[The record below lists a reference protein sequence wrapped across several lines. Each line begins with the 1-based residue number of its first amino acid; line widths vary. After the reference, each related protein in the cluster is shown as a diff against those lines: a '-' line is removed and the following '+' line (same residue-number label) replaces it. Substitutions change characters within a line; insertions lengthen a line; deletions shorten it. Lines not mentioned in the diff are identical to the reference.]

1 MFFFRSTEEAAANHG
16 VSARRLR
23 TLLQQGRVVGA
34 MKVGGVWIIPDPL
47 EVLPP
52 SATRRAASVG
62 AVKNREQ

>member
-1 MFFFRSTEEAAANHG
+1 MSFFLSTEEAAANHG

-34 MKVGGVWIIPDPL
+34 RKIGGVWIIPDPL

-52 SATRRAASVG
+52 SATRQAVYVG
-62 AVKNREQ
+62 AVENRDQ